1 MALPPGRSPRAGRG
15 RARRALNSGINVT
28 PFVDVVLVLLIIFMV
43 TAPLLTTG
51 VEVELPKTDSAALES
66 NTQPVTIT
74 VRADGR
80 VFIQSL
86 EVSAADFAEK
96 LKAVAE
102 AGERQKIFVR
112 ADGRAAYSQ
121 VAGVMAAAN
130 GAGFRKL
137 ALVTDP
143 LDAQPATKR

>member
-1 MALPPGRSPRAGRG
+1 MGMSPDRSPRARG
-15 RARRALNSGINVT
+15 RARRALNSNINVT
-28 PFVDVVLVLLIIFMV
+28 PFVDVVLVLLVIFMV

-51 VEVELPKTDSAALES
+51 VEVELPKTDSASLES

-86 EVSAADFAEK
+86 EVAGAEFAEK

-102 AGERQKIFVR
+102 AGESQKIFVR

-121 VAGVMAAAN
+121 VAEVMAAAN
-130 GAGFRKL
+130 GAGFRNL

-143 LDAQPATKR
+143 LDAQSAATR